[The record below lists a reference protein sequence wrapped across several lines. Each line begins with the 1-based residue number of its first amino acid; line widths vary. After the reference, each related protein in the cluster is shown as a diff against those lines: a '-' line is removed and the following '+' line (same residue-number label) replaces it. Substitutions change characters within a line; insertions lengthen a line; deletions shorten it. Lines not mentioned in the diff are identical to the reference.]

1 MIGSNPIP
9 RPIPWAAMPV
19 RVRVSSALQF
29 FYLFL
34 DIFVRVRIFIYKL
47 YFMGTK
53 KKQRLLS
60 EILTDGVYHNAT
72 KLKMRLFNEGVK
84 EYKCEK
90 CGISEWNGE
99 HITLEIHH
107 INGNHKD
114 NRLENLQILCPNCH
128 SQTINFNGKSKN
140 LNCEDAIEKLK
151 EREEIRQQEIEE
163 RKKYWS
169 GERKKTKPV
178 KTKICL
184 QCGKSFIGRGEKY
197 CSRECASK
205 ASVKTNVTIEQIYEA
220 AKEVKSLIQL
230 GKKFNMTDNGI
241 RKILNR
247 YGILNEV
254 KEILKHK

>member
-1 MIGSNPIP
+1 
-9 RPIPWAAMPV
+9 
-19 RVRVSSALQF
+19 
-29 FYLFL
+29 
-34 DIFVRVRIFIYKL
+34 
-47 YFMGTK
+47 MGTIRN
-53 KKQRLLS
+53 QRLLS
-60 EILTDGVYHNAT
+60 EILTDGVCHNAT

-107 INGNHKD
+107 INGNHSD

-151 EREEIRQQEIEE
+151 EREKVRQQEIEQ

-169 GERKKTKPV
+169 GERKKTNPV

-184 QCGKSFIGRGEKY
+184 QCGKTFIGRGEKY
-197 CSRECASK
+197 CSRECAAK
-205 ASVKTNVTIEQIYEA
+205 AAIKDEITINQIYEA

-241 RKILNR
+241 RKWLKK
-247 YGILNEV
+247 YGILDEI
-254 KEILKHK
+254 KYILKHK

>member
-1 MIGSNPIP
+1 
-9 RPIPWAAMPV
+9 
-19 RVRVSSALQF
+19 
-29 FYLFL
+29 
-34 DIFVRVRIFIYKL
+34 
-47 YFMGTK
+47 MGTIRN
-53 KKQRLLS
+53 QRLLS

-72 KLKMRLFNEGVK
+72 KLKKRLFNEGVK

-107 INGNHKD
+107 INGNHSD

-151 EREEIRQQEIEE
+151 EREKVRQQEIEQ

-169 GERKKTKPV
+169 GERKKTNPV

-184 QCGKSFIGRGEKY
+184 QCGKTFIGRGEKY
-197 CSRECASK
+197 CSRECAAK
-205 ASVKTNVTIEQIYEA
+205 AAIKDEITINQIYEA
-220 AKEVKSLIQL
+220 AKEVKSLTQL

-241 RKILNR
+241 RKWLNR
-247 YGILNEV
+247 YGILDEI
-254 KEILKHK
+254 KYILKNK

>member
-1 MIGSNPIP
+1 
-9 RPIPWAAMPV
+9 
-19 RVRVSSALQF
+19 
-29 FYLFL
+29 
-34 DIFVRVRIFIYKL
+34 
-47 YFMGTK
+47 MGTIK
-53 KKQRLLS
+53 NQRLLS

-72 KLKMRLFNEGVK
+72 KLKNRLFNEGVK

-90 CGISEWNGE
+90 CGISEWNGK

-107 INGNHKD
+107 INGNHND

-140 LNCEDAIEKLK
+140 LNCDDALQKLR
-151 EREEIRQQEIEE
+151 EREQVRQQEIEE
-163 RKKYWS
+163 TKQRWGMVKKY
-169 GERKKTKPV
+169 TKV
-178 KTKICL
+178 DRTKICQ

-197 CSRECASK
+197 CSRECAAK
-205 ASVKTNVTIEQIYEA
+205 AAVKNNITIEQIYDT
-220 AKEVKSLIQL
+220 AKEVNSLIQL

-247 YGILNEV
+247 YNILDEV

>member
-1 MIGSNPIP
+1 
-9 RPIPWAAMPV
+9 
-19 RVRVSSALQF
+19 
-29 FYLFL
+29 
-34 DIFVRVRIFIYKL
+34 
-47 YFMGTK
+47 MGTK

-84 EYKCEK
+84 EYKCEQ
-90 CGISEWNGE
+90 CCISEWNGE

-140 LNCEDAIEKLK
+140 LNCEDAIQKLK
-151 EREEIRQQEIEE
+151 EREEVRRQEIEE
-163 RKKYWS
+163 RKKYWN
-169 GERKKTKPV
+169 GERKNTKPL
-178 KTKICL
+178 KTKICQ
-184 QCGKSFIGRGEKY
+184 QCGKTFVGRGEKY

-205 ASVKTNVTIEQIYEA
+205 ASVKIQITIEQIYEA
-220 AKEVKSLIQL
+220 ANEAKSLIQL

-241 RKILNR
+241 RKWLNR
-247 YGILNEV
+247 YGILEEV

>member
-1 MIGSNPIP
+1 
-9 RPIPWAAMPV
+9 
-19 RVRVSSALQF
+19 
-29 FYLFL
+29 
-34 DIFVRVRIFIYKL
+34 
-47 YFMGTK
+47 MGTK

-72 KLKMRLFNEGVK
+72 KLKKRLFNEGVK

-140 LNCEDAIEKLK
+140 LNCEDAIQKLK
-151 EREEIRQQEIEE
+151 EREEVRRQEIEE
-163 RKKYWS
+163 TKQRWGMIRKT
-169 GERKKTKPV
+169 TKV
-178 KTKICL
+178 DRTKICQ

-197 CSRECASK
+197 CSRECAAK
-205 ASVKTNVTIEQIYEA
+205 ASMKDEITINQIYEA

-241 RKILNR
+241 RKWLNR